1 LSQFDQRRAA
11 RERDATSSS
20 WWIPL
25 LNVTLFGVAQVL
37 ARCHDW
43 MHADQPP
50 SQGLPSLLHRTFRR
64 PFAFPCRLHHE
75 NYRSLDAVGLGL
87 ISIIIGGRSLYCLLP
102 TALDV
107 SIVLRD
113 TLESWLGTP
122 PRDNLRYGREKECL
136 GEGKEGNRKE
146 RGRDE
151 KGGGEGRKR

>member
-50 SQGLPSLLHRTFRR
+50 NQGLPFLLHRTFRR
-64 PFAFPCRLHHE
+64 PFAFPCRLHLE

-87 ISIIIGGRSLYCLLP
+87 ISIITGGRSSVYYSLGRRYRYRAARHTRVLARH
-102 TALDV
+102 TAARQSQV
-107 SIVLRD
+107 RTRKGVL
-113 TLESWLGTP
+113 
-122 PRDNLRYGREKECL
+122 
-136 GEGKEGNRKE
+136 
-146 RGRDE
+146 
-151 KGGGEGRKR
+151 GGGERGE